1 MKQTR
6 KIKSPTSVTFGFVDD
21 GEIIGILFSWQIGA
35 ASSERDDATSPRIA
49 TTPSLEINLRTTVAG
64 WPACDW
70 SSSVS
75 NRNFPPRTPPAALRS
90 SIAICVP
97 LCDDWPNV
105 ASLPV
110 SDANSPTLMTSLFE
124 ADSPDGLLQPTRI
137 KQVDV
142 MIVSRNCLLKI
153 FIKAPCSILCP
164 NLGQLNHSPRG
175 FKPLKQS
182 ARTK

>member
-64 WPACDW
+64 WPACEW

-75 NRNFPPRTPPAALRS
+75 NRNFPPRTQPAALRS

-97 LCDDWPNV
+97 MCDDWPNV

-110 SDANSPTLMTSLFE
+110 SDANSPILIS
-124 ADSPDGLLQPTRI
+124 SPPAAVSEDFLQPTI
-137 KQVDV
+137 PASKTPANK
-142 MIVSRNCLLKI
+142 IVQTDC
-153 FIKAPCSILCP
+153 A
-164 NLGQLNHSPRG
+164 RG
-175 FKPLKQS
+175 FFIIRFLLRP
-182 ARTK
+182 A